1 MYYIMQIYA
10 GREHMEQPQ
19 PAQLQLVSSDKID
32 EIKALYNF
40 LVKKSRS
47 RKHKTFTIAD
57 VSLIYPR
64 KPHII
69 RKHLSEHW
77 RPYVQLVPDQPDTYI
92 CGTGIRRIRV
102 EYFIDH
108 YDPRR
113 RKEQEQFVEHTS
125 ARPQQNGDTPIVAPL
140 PIAPTPP
147 PEPVVEPD
155 VNATEHT
162 NAPARDDPEPSKTP
176 QEDEPIAPWYI
187 ALWLI
192 LLHTLYGRRQR

>member
-1 MYYIMQIYA
+1 
-10 GREHMEQPQ
+10 MEQPQ
-19 PAQLQLVSSDKID
+19 PVQLQLVSSDKID

-57 VSLIYPR
+57 VGQVYPL
-64 KPHII
+64 KPFVI
-69 RKHLSEHW
+69 RKHLREHW
-77 RPYVQLVPDQPDTYI
+77 GPYVQPVPDIPDTYI
-92 CGTGIRRIRV
+92 CVGVRSIRV
-102 EYFIDH
+102 EYFIDR
-108 YDPRR
+108 YYPRK
-113 RKEQEQFVEHTS
+113 RKALRQFVEHTS
-125 ARPQQNGDTPIVAPL
+125 ARSQQNGVTPDTPIVAPL
-140 PIAPTPP
+140 PIAPTSL

-162 NAPARDDPEPSKTP
+162 NAPVRDDPEPSKTP